1 MTKRVIFLKHIS
13 NFVAINIKNI
23 TFIAIMAGQYIHIP
37 FCKSRCIYCDFYST
51 TSINRTDEYVDAL
64 CKEMEM
70 RRSYIT
76 DEIKSI
82 YIGGGT
88 PSLLSERNLTQLFES
103 IYKYN
108 KVYDDKSL
116 VEITIEC
123 NPDDVSPAF
132 AEFLAKLPVN
142 RVSMGIQTFS
152 DDRLRFLCR
161 RHTSAQAVKAVDN
174 LRNAGFG
181 NISIDL
187 MFGFPEETAEDWMK
201 DIQKALLLNVEHISA
216 YSLMYEEGTLLTR
229 MLSEGSIRQA
239 DDEHCLRMYEMLI
252 NSLTGNGYEHY
263 EISNFARS
271 GFRSRHNSSYW
282 DDTPYIGI
290 GAAAHSYNK
299 VSRQWNCD
307 NIDTYITSIE
317 NGELPTEIEHLDETT
332 KFNDMVMTALRT
344 SDGLDTNKILALFGK
359 ELYDYLLK
367 NAKKHIDSGKLTTE
381 GAQLRLTRKG
391 IFVSDSV
398 MSDLMYV

>member
-1 MTKRVIFLKHIS
+1 
-13 NFVAINIKNI
+13 
-23 TFIAIMAGQYIHIP
+23 
-37 FCKSRCIYCDFYST
+37 
-51 TSINRTDEYVDAL
+51 
-64 CKEMEM
+64 
-70 RRSYIT
+70 
-76 DEIKSI
+76 
-82 YIGGGT
+82 
-88 PSLLSERNLTQLFES
+88 
-103 IYKYN
+103 
-108 KVYDDKSL
+108 
-116 VEITIEC
+116 
-123 NPDDVSPAF
+123 
-132 AEFLAKLPVN
+132 
-142 RVSMGIQTFS
+142 
-152 DDRLRFLCR
+152 
-161 RHTSAQAVKAVDN
+161 
-174 LRNAGFG
+174 
-181 NISIDL
+181 
-187 MFGFPEETAEDWMK
+187 
-201 DIQKALLLNVEHISA
+201 
-216 YSLMYEEGTLLTR
+216 
-229 MLSEGSIRQA
+229 
-239 DDEHCLRMYEMLI
+239 MLI